1 MRNNSVFKSDSHTG
15 RHAKTHK
22 ETKGRD
28 LARVGATNAP
38 TLEPIKAGRRG
49 GLVCF
54 GTHAYMLISSSQCR
68 KLVKLR
74 LSRAIRYEIGRDK
87 KRKMHSNNKSQRNRH
102 DKDVSVVVRNW
113 KRMWVSD

>member
-38 TLEPIKAGRRG
+38 TLGPIKAGG
-49 GLVCF
+49 ASGH
-54 GTHAYMLISSSQCR
+54 THIHSYHSLIAGSWRSP
-68 KLVKLR
+68 
-74 LSRAIRYEIGRDK
+74 D
-87 KRKMHSNNKSQRNRH
+87 
-102 DKDVSVVVRNW
+102 SVEGDAM
-113 KRMWVSD
+113 K